1 MYLNRKQAGQSLLSR
16 KDALKTVT
24 AVRAFALPMQL
35 HTSAKKAVNPA
46 AADVTVAAVAN
57 SIIHKGCKISSP
69 LYYAILALYNYYVI
83 QLLQEEIIM
92 NNDQPFQLRENIRQ
106 LERKLG
112 ILQENQQACCCI
124 SMAQC
129 HALVEIGRA
138 KSISLNELSK
148 KLNVDNSTTSRAV
161 NKLVTSNLVKRDID
175 PNDRR
180 YVTIALTEYGEE
192 VFKNIESDRNAY
204 FKQVYDAIPES
215 KREQVVE
222 SLRIL
227 IEAITAN
234 QINKE

>member
-1 MYLNRKQAGQSLLSR
+1 MQMQFISIELYLLFFLSR
-16 KDALKTVT
+16 KGQK
-24 AVRAFALPMQL
+24 
-35 HTSAKKAVNPA
+35 AKNP
-46 AADVTVAAVAN
+46 
-57 SIIHKGCKISSP
+57 SIISVISTSCKISSP
-69 LYYAILALYNYYVI
+69 LYHIIVALYSYYVI

-92 NNDQPFQLRENIRQ
+92 NIGQPFQLRENIRQ

-112 ILQENQQACCCI
+112 ILQDNQQACCCI

-161 NKLVTSNLVKRDID
+161 NKLVIGNLVKRDID

-180 YVTIALTEYGEE
+180 YVTIALTEHGEE
-192 VFKNIESDRNAY
+192 VFLNIESDKNTY
-204 FKQVYDAIPES
+204 FKQVYDSIPES

-234 QINKE
+234 QTNEE